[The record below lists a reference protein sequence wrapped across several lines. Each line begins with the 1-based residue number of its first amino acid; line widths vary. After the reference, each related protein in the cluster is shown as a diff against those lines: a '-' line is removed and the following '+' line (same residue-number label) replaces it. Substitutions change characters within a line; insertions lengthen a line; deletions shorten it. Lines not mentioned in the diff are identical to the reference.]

1 MAATVRINE
10 RNGEAPGT
18 LTNGITNL
26 NFGNIDAANLQYASY
41 PVRRG
46 YNSYDKW
53 IKLEWYTGSANKLS
67 SFKFWRSDS
76 EGGSG
81 AALPSGLSI
90 VCEAGVGS
98 DLVYTTPSTEPI
110 DADECPNTEA
120 GALSVGPTE
129 LIGPGSTY
137 YVHLQAQTTSQ
148 ASTGDQPTMYFS
160 FSYLEE

>member
-26 NFGNIDAANLQYASY
+26 NFGNIDAANLSYTSY

-67 SFKFWRSDS
+67 SFKFWRSDN
-76 EGGSG
+76 EGGPG
-81 AALPSGLSI
+81 ASLPSGLSI
-90 VCEAGVGS
+90 VCEAGTDS
-98 DLVYTTPSTEPI
+98 DLVYVTPSTDSIE
-110 DADECPNTEA
+110 ADECPNTEA
-120 GALSVGPTE
+120 GAVSVGPTE
-129 LIGPGSTY
+129 LTGPVSSVGPT
-137 YVHLQAQTTSQ
+137 LTAP
-148 ASTGDQPTMYFS
+148 ASVFGHSSASIESVDGVT
-160 FSYLEE
+160 